1 MNRKIT
7 TIQANKQL
15 SHQSKLLSINKKK
28 VAGYA
33 RVSTDNEDQTSSY
46 ETQMKYYEEY
56 ISSRK
61 DWEFVKMYS
70 DEGISG
76 TNTKK
81 RLGFQEMVNGL

>member
-1 MNRKIT
+1 
-7 TIQANKQL
+7 
-15 SHQSKLLSINKKK
+15 
-28 VAGYA
+28 
-33 RVSTDNEDQTSSY
+33 
-46 ETQMKYYEEY
+46 MKYYEEY

-81 RLGFQEMVNGL
+81 RLGFQEMVNDALKLAR